1 MATRPRRA
9 PSADERGRAAEQTRE
24 AILRA
29 ALAEF
34 GAKGYAGARTASI
47 AERAGV
53 NQQLIS
59 YYFGGKQG
67 VLDEL
72 RARWRA
78 QEAERAGQPS
88 SFAESVTTYLDVVA
102 DNPDWARLVVWN
114 ALGSDAGAPDEQLGQ
129 GLRAA
134 VERMALRQRDGEVTS
149 AVDPAFLLLL
159 SYALTFAPI
168 ALPQH
173 VRGIVDRDPA
183 SPEFREWSVEQL
195 LRLVTP

>member
-9 PSADERGRAAEQTRE
+9 PSAEERGRAAEQTRE

-34 GAKGYAGARTASI
+34 GAKGFAGARTASI

-67 VLDEL
+67 LLDEL
-72 RARWRA
+72 RARWRSA
-78 QEAERAGQPS
+78 EAARGSQGGSYAS
-88 SFAESVTTYLDVVA
+88 SVATYLDVVLDDA
-102 DNPDWARLVVWN
+102 DWSRLVVWN
-114 ALGSDAGAPDEQLGQ
+114 ALGGDAPDEQLVA
-129 GLRAA
+129 GLRSA
-134 VERMALRQRDGEVTS
+134 VERLAQRQLDGEVRD

-159 SYALTFAPI
+159 SYAVTFAPI

-173 VRGIVDRDPA
+173 VQGISGLDPR
-183 SPEFREWSVEQL
+183 SPEYRRWCAEQL
-195 LRLVTP
+195 VRLVTP